1 MACFD
6 DLPNELL
13 TIVLDYIA
21 IADFENF
28 AQINR
33 LINSLAQQRLEKH
46 RRWSRLY
53 ASTTITMFDL
63 RSTYDLLKNFMHTD
77 HGQYVRTLVLEG
89 LRGVFFHGANGQHI
103 QELTPSAVD
112 CLVHEV
118 STRKIFA
125 QALEEAEG
133 TNLREKIWIHRRDI
147 LVALVLLCTPN
158 VRHLRLHSNTFYF
171 WANAVWLHAILRQ
184 AVLGNS
190 QTVLGK
196 LTSVIV
202 YGNGLSLICF
212 QDLIRIPSV
221 RKLQLD
227 SLENWI
233 PQDRASAPCPLETV
247 ELMPSLLEF
256 GTPTVDSRALHAFL
270 AETKFLTTLGIQ
282 TRVFEDVQ
290 WPELLTFAD
299 ILSPVCSTLRNLTIL
314 YPKGEHNMSI
324 VHSLGSFAGFIAL
337 EHFEAD
343 FDGIYPQYLP
353 SSLRT
358 MKLHGKA
365 CRIYGKSVGKKRY
378 SARNFIEAVLEGHKS
393 GANPR
398 LKDLEFTDKLAA
410 GNKRS
415 REMLEESMRQCTPLG
430 IQLKAP
436 DVVDN
441 ALAPTTSRITS

>member
-1 MACFD
+1 MARFD

-13 TIVLDYIA
+13 TIVLDYVA

-33 LINSLAQQRLEKH
+33 LINSLAQQRLEEH

-53 ASTTITMFDL
+53 ASTTIPTFDL
-63 RSTYDLLKNFMHTD
+63 RSTYDLLKNIMHTD
-77 HGQYVRTLVLEG
+77 QGQYIRTLVLDR
-89 LRGVFFHGANGQHI
+89 LGVFFTPGANGTPN
-103 QELTPSAVD
+103 QEWTPSAVD

-118 STRKIFA
+118 CTRKIFA
-125 QALEEAEG
+125 RALEEAEG
-133 TNLREKIWIHRRDI
+133 TNLREEIWTHRRDI
-147 LVALVLLCTPN
+147 LSVLPLLCTPN
-158 VRHLRLHSNTFYF
+158 VRHLKLPSNSYDPR
-171 WANAVWLHAILRQ
+171 ANPVWLQAILRQ
-184 AVLGNS
+184 AILGNS

-196 LTSVIV
+196 LTSVFL
-202 YGNGLSLICF
+202 YGNGLSLSFF

-227 SLENWI
+227 SLKDWI

-247 ELMPSLLEF
+247 ELMP
-256 GTPTVDSRALHAFL
+256 GHAYRHNTVNSRALHAFL
-270 AETKFLTTLGIQ
+270 AETNFLTTLDIQ
-282 TRVFEDVQ
+282 SRVFENVQ

-299 ILSPVCSTLRNLTIL
+299 IMSPVCSTLRNLTIL
-314 YPKGEHNMSI
+314 YPKGEHNNSI
-324 VHSLGSFAGFIAL
+324 VHWLGSFADFTAL

-343 FDGIYPQYLP
+343 LDGIYPQYLP

-358 MKLHGKA
+358 IKLHGKA
-365 CRIYGKSVGKKRY
+365 CCIYGKSVGKKRY
-378 SARNFIEAVLEGHKS
+378 SARIFIEAVLEGHKS

-398 LKDLEFTDKLAA
+398 LKHVEFTDKLAA

-415 REMLEESMRQCTPLG
+415 RELLEESMRQCAPFG

-436 DVVDN
+436 DVVNN
-441 ALAPTTSRITS
+441 ALAPTTSRVPS